1 MINRHFHPGK
11 KTLAARRVAG
21 LLMSGAAAGAM
32 AVSGAGAYIVSA
44 ATWQENANRIFDYL
58 TQDLGYTEAAACGIM
73 ANIRCE
79 STFNPQAWNAG
90 GGSYGLCQ
98 WTGGRYSRL
107 RSWCGSNGYD
117 YTTIEGQLAYL
128 EYELNAHYPGV
139 EEYLRSVDNTAD
151 GAYEAGQYYCYHFEA
166 PASRGSVSV
175 YRGGLARGTFWETYR
190 PAEWYKVDGVWHYIL
205 RDGSYQTEWLTIE
218 DETFYLDEDGNRIT
232 GWRTID
238 GDRYYFADDGV
249 MVTGWQKIDGKSY
262 YFGQDGSLVTGLV
275 RSGDD
280 WFLLDQTGHVQ
291 ASAAMEAFAPV
302 WIAEA
307 QERDAVL
314 AETEPEETETLASA
328 SQDSSSASQESS
340 LTQQESLS
348 ASQESASTSQ
358 ETASISQESPEQG
371 TAAASFLLAA
381 RSEADAAKAPGS
393 GLPDGSS
400 QETPASTDLPAPT
413 AIEALQ
419 QAARQAAGRTQ
430 DDTAFA
436 SAHAVSSMTE
446 EAATMAV
453 AEALAS
459 AANATSTAVPE
470 MTESGDDTSDHE
482 EEPSSANGRYAENR
496 ESEEIGEAAEHRD
509 RAESGEATENE
520 EKTPAADP
528 QEGENIS
535 FASAAEA
542 MMAAAQTLQENK
554 KEDDSGDSLVEEP
567 QAELTADAAVKT
579 EEEQTPDSPMTAE
592 EAELPDSPASMDA
605 ETEAPS
611 ESADAAE
618 SDTEHADS
626 VTSEEEKTDSSESA
640 RAGEEEQDPDT
651 KSDSSDSDSV
661 DENDEESEPLR
672 IRFLW
677 IENYEKDREKEK
689 GKGLEKEIPSISL
702 EEIDDLVTILHERE
716 LLLAETRQG
725 KDITSEMTAS
735 FEEEVNRPGDYTVT
749 FRVKYAGESL
759 EKETTIHI
767 VK

>member
-1 MINRHFHPGK
+1 MINKHFHPGK

-32 AVSGAGAYIVSA
+32 AVSGAGAVMVSA
-44 ATWQENANRIFDYL
+44 ASWQENANRIFEYL

-107 RSWCGSNGYD
+107 RSWCGSNGFD

-175 YRGGLARGTFWETYR
+175 YRGGLAKGTFWETYR

-205 RDGSYQTEWLTIE
+205 RDGSYQTDWLTIE
-218 DETFYLDEDGNRIT
+218 NQTFYLDEDGKRIT

-262 YFGQDGSLVTGLV
+262 YLGQDGSLVTGLV
-275 RSGDD
+275 HSGDD
-280 WFLLDQTGHVQ
+280 WFLLDQTGNVQ

-314 AETEPEETETLASA
+314 AETEPEETETLAAASQESPSA
-328 SQDSSSASQESS
+328 SQDAPE
-340 LTQQESLS
+340 
-348 ASQESASTSQ
+348 Q
-358 ETASISQESPEQG
+358 ETAETSFLVAAGSETG
-371 TAAASFLLAA
+371 TAGTTVSGILHGEGA
-381 RSEADAAKAPGS
+381 SEA
-393 GLPDGSS
+393 
-400 QETPASTDLPAPT
+400 PADQPTTAGTTTAPT

-419 QAARQAAGRTQ
+419 QAANKAAGRTEETE
-430 DDTAFA
+430 TASA
-436 SAHAVSSMTE
+436 SAHAVSAMTE

-459 AANATSTAVPE
+459 AANATSTAVPA
-470 MTESGDDTSDHE
+470 MPESGDTAASHRASQDED
-482 EEPSSANGRYAENR
+482 PSAEDSSSEDSSTEDSASENGEYPENR
-496 ESEEIGEAAEHRD
+496 EENPGADTQET
-509 RAESGEATENE
+509 ESA
-520 EKTPAADP
+520 
-528 QEGENIS
+528 S

-542 MMAAAQTLQENK
+542 MLAAAQTLQENR
-554 KEDDSGDSLVEEP
+554 G
-567 QAELTADAAVKT
+567 ADAAIATNPQEERSSDTTLKT
-579 EEEQTPDSPMTAE
+579 EEETAASPSSME
-592 EAELPDSPASMDA
+592 E
-605 ETEAPS
+605 ETEDRTDTAAS
-611 ESADAAE
+611 EDENADHSDSGDTGEESTDQTESAD
-618 SDTEHADS
+618 
-626 VTSEEEKTDSSESA
+626 SEEETADQTNSADS
-640 RAGEEEQDPDT
+640 GEEDSKQADSADPENED
-651 KSDSSDSDSV
+651 KKQADAASSDSDSAN
-661 DENDEESEPLR
+661 ENDRESEPLR
-672 IRFLW
+672 IRFIW
-677 IENYEKDREKEK
+677 VENYEKDLEKEK
-689 GKGLEKEIPSISL
+689 GKGFEKEIPSVSL
-702 EEIDDLVTILHERE
+702 DEIDDLVSILHDRK
-716 LLLAETRQG
+716 LLLAEDRQG
-725 KDITSEMTAS
+725 TDITSELTAD
-735 FEEEVNRPGDYTVT
+735 FDEEVSSPGDYTVT
-749 FRVKYAGESL
+749 FKVKHDGETL

>member
-1 MINRHFHPGK
+1 MINKHFHPGK

-32 AVSGAGAYIVSA
+32 AVSGAGAVMVSA
-44 ATWQENANRIFDYL
+44 ASWQENANRIFEYL

-107 RSWCGSNGYD
+107 RSWCGSNGFD

-175 YRGGLARGTFWETYR
+175 YRGGLAKGTFWETYR

-205 RDGSYQTEWLTIE
+205 RDGSYQTDWLTIE
-218 DETFYLDEDGNRIT
+218 NQTFYLDEDGKRIT

-275 RSGDD
+275 HSGDD
-280 WFLLDQTGHVQ
+280 WFLLDQTGNVQ

-314 AETEPEETETLASA
+314 AETEPEETETLAAASQESPSA
-328 SQDSSSASQESS
+328 SQDAPE
-340 LTQQESLS
+340 
-348 ASQESASTSQ
+348 Q
-358 ETASISQESPEQG
+358 ETAETSFLVSAGSETG
-371 TAAASFLLAA
+371 TAGTTVSGILHGEGA
-381 RSEADAAKAPGS
+381 SEA
-393 GLPDGSS
+393 
-400 QETPASTDLPAPT
+400 PADQPTTAGTTTAPT

-419 QAARQAAGRTQ
+419 QAANKAAGRTEETE
-430 DDTAFA
+430 TASA
-436 SAHAVSSMTE
+436 SAHAVSAMTE

-459 AANATSTAVPE
+459 AANATSTAVPA
-470 MTESGDDTSDHE
+470 MPESGDAASSHNTSRDEGPSAEDRE
-482 EEPSSANGRYAENR
+482 EASTDLSSA
-496 ESEEIGEAAEHRD
+496 ESRD
-509 RAESGEATENE
+509 HSDNTDE
-520 EKTPAADP
+520 TPAADP
-528 QEGENIS
+528 QETESAS

-542 MMAAAQTLQENK
+542 MLAAAQTLQENK
-554 KEDDSGDSLVEEP
+554 GSNASFADDQQEE
-567 QAELTADAAVKT
+567 QLSDTAVKT
-579 EEEQTPDSPMTAE
+579 EEEDTE
-592 EAELPDSPASMDA
+592 DSPASMEE
-605 ETEAPS
+605 ETE
-611 ESADAAE
+611 EH
-618 SDTEHADS
+618 SDTAA
-626 VTSEEEKTDSSESA
+626 SEEENADHSDSGDDGEENTDQADSAEPEEEDTDQADSGDSEEEAADQTDSADSEEGDSKQADSA
-640 RAGEEEQDPDT
+640 
-651 KSDSSDSDSV
+651 SVDSDSA
-661 DENDEESEPLR
+661 DENARESETLR
-672 IRFLW
+672 IHFIW
-677 IENYEKDREKEK
+677 VENYEKDREKEK
-689 GKGLEKEIPSISL
+689 GKGFEKEIPSVSL
-702 EEIDDLVTILHERE
+702 DEIDDLVSILHDRD
-716 LLLAETRQG
+716 LLLAEDRQG
-725 KDITSEMTAS
+725 TDITSEVTAD
-735 FEEEVNRPGDYTVT
+735 FDEEVSRPGDYTVT
-749 FRVKYAGESL
+749 FRVRHYGETL
-759 EKETTIHI
+759 EKETTIHV